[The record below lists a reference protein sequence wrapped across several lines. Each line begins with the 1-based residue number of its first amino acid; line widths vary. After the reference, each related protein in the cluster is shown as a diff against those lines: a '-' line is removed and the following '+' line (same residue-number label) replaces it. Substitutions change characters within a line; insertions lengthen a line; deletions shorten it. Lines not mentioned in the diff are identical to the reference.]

1 MTYCLAINVNSG
13 IVFCSDSRT
22 SAGVDHVSTY
32 SKTHSF
38 SLPNDR
44 QLTILSSGNL
54 ATTQAVIA
62 KIEQDIAQSNQTS
75 LLNVSS
81 LRDAA
86 SYIGKLSVAEQDRHK
101 EEGNE
106 YESTFIIGGQ
116 IGVNNRHE
124 ILLIYPQGN
133 FISTSTDT
141 PFLQIGESKYGKPI
155 LDRIVSPSTTLSTA
169 ASAALVSMD
178 STMKSNLTVGPPIEI
193 TIYKGNTLSPP
204 LYNKFEEGSEYL
216 KRLKIAWDEKLQEA
230 FKQLPPIEWANLW
243 DQSLDEQNSTS

>member
-1 MTYCLAINVNSG
+1 MTYCLAINVKSG
-13 IVFCSDSRT
+13 IVYCSDSRT

-44 QLTILSSGNL
+44 QVTLLSSGNL

-62 KIEQDIAQSNQTS
+62 KIEQDIEQASQIS
-75 LLNVSS
+75 LMNVST

-86 SYIGKLSVAEQDRHK
+86 SYIGKLSLAEQKKHK
-101 EEGNE
+101 TDESK
-106 YESTFIIGGQ
+106 YESTFIVGGQ
-116 IGVNNRHE
+116 IGTSNPHE
-124 ILLIYPQGN
+124 VLLVYPQGN

-155 LDRIVSPSTTLSTA
+155 LDRIVTPETSLSTA

-178 STMKSNLTVGPPIEI
+178 STMKSNLTVGPPIELS
-193 TIYKGNTLSPP
+193 IYRANTLKQP